1 METKKCSSCGNELP
15 ISQFHKNAA
24 TKDGLQPYCKACIKA
39 KRDKI
44 MHGSNNALRDFSPRE
59 LIAELRARGY
69 EGELRIVQKITV

>member
-1 METKKCSSCGNELP
+1 METKKCPSCGNELP
-15 ISQFHKNAA
+15 ISQFYKNAA
-24 TKDGLQPYCKACIKA
+24 TKDGLQSYCKACLKA